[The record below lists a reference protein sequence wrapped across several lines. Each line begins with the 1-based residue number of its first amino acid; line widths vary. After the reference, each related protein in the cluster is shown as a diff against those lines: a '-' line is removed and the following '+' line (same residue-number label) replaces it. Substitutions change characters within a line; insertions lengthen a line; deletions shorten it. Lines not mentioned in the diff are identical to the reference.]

1 MLKLKNIKVEF
12 RYLTDLYLK
21 GDMTKKLIL
30 TNLEITWA
38 EEVIR
43 IV

>member
-12 RYLTDLYLK
+12 RYSTDLYLK
-21 GDMTKKLIL
+21 EDMTKKLIL
-30 TNLEITWA
+30 MNSETTWA